1 MTGHYSPES
10 TVLLQVSIEL
20 NANVKPS
27 ITVWL
32 LCTSRYSCTFSVSS
46 VLSKSSPIRHFKHDN
61 AIEIHNKMILD
72 FYPGLPFLYLLIASL
87 QLKCWSAKY
96 WHPLAQGLCITGC
109 TGIYGSAKYNVI
121 RMNQPIMEVYWYEC
135 NTTNKILT
143 WTNVHAYIMWELE
156 CFTYTCIYMGSTVR
170 N

>member
-1 MTGHYSPES
+1 MSNLPLRS
-10 TVLLQVSIEL
+10 
-20 NANVKPS
+20 
-27 ITVWL
+27 WL

-87 QLKCWSAKY
+87 QLKCWNAKVLTY
-96 WHPLAQGLCITGC
+96 PLVQGLCITGC

-121 RMNQPIMEVYWYEC
+121 HMNQPIMEVCWYSAL
-135 NTTNKILT
+135 NATLQIKYLT
-143 WTNVHAYIMWELE
+143 WTNVHTYLMWELE